1 MLWQSQ
7 KMANNNF
14 INTLDNNGLEL
25 SPVAIQTLW
34 INITMRCNQACAHC
48 HVEAS
53 PGRTEQMSRD
63 TMEQCLKVISDLDSC
78 KNLDI
83 TGGAPELHPDFE
95 YLVMEAGKMGK
106 QVTVRHNLT
115 VTADGDPGSRGS
127 KEYLPDFFAE
137 NNVKIL
143 ASLPHY
149 NARITDQVRGKD
161 VFRESIKAIRRLNS
175 LGYGHPDSGLVLNL
189 VHNCDGPISPDE
201 KDHLENQFRKILSSR
216 YGLVF
221 NSLLAVTNMPIGR
234 FRSLLKKR
242 DNLREYTHKLENSF
256 SPESVKGLVCR
267 YLISVGYDGSLYDC
281 DFNQALGMKVSGNST
296 GIYNFDSSALLT
308 RKIRFGNH
316 CFGCTAGGG
325 SR

>member
-1 MLWQSQ
+1 MV
-7 KMANNNF
+7 NDNF
-14 INTLDNNGLEL
+14 INTTKNKSREL

-34 INITMRCNQACAHC
+34 VNITRRCNQACAHC

-53 PGRTEQMSRD
+53 PSRTEQMSRD
-63 TMEQCLKVISDLDSC
+63 TIEQCLKVISELPGC
-78 KNLDI
+78 ENLDI
-83 TGGAPELHPDFE
+83 TGGAPELHPDFD
-95 YLVMEAGKMGK
+95 YLVLEARKMGK

-115 VTADGDPGSRGS
+115 VTVDGDPSSQIS
-127 KEYLPDFFAE
+127 KEYLPDFFAK
-137 NNVKIL
+137 NKVKIL

-149 NARITDQVRGKD
+149 DVEITDQVRGKD
-161 VFRESIKAIRRLNS
+161 VFQKSIKAMRRLNS
-175 LGYGHPDSGLVLNL
+175 LGYGHPESGLVLNL

-201 KDHLENQFRKILSSR
+201 RDRLEIKFKEILSNR

-234 FRSLLKKR
+234 FHSHLKEQNTLK
-242 DNLREYTHKLENSF
+242 EYTRKLENSF
-256 SPESVKGLVCR
+256 SPEYVTGLVCR

-281 DFNQALGMKVSGNST
+281 DFNQVLGIKVSGHSTEIYSFNS
-296 GIYNFDSSALLT
+296 SELLT